1 MTSTTSSQPDL
12 NGILSQVKGLEA
24 EKERLQKMVEEALKE
39 KEQAKAEAM
48 ESNAR
53 ATRLSESKRA
63 EMKAALEGVIKQWLQ
78 DSVEDAN
85 VRQEFEQGMQ
95 RLVQNAQEESG
106 VWKLVCCASNMHAKR
121 LSEIESLREECNA
134 LKQRGTGEFKAEDS
148 RKRSHPDAPDL
159 SDVWGQFESAFK
171 QGGMI
176 K

>member
-48 ESNAR
+48 ESNAW
-53 ATRLSESKRA
+53 AMRLSESKRA

-85 VRQEFEQGMQ
+85 VRQDFEQGMQ
-95 RLVQNAQEESG
+95 HLVQNAQEESG
-106 VWKLVCCASNMHAKR
+106 VWKLVCCTSNMHSKLLGKIKA
-121 LSEIESLREECNA
+121 LREECNT
-134 LKQRGTGEFKAEDS
+134 LKQRGTREFKAEES
-148 RKRSHPDAPDL
+148 LKRSHPDTLDL
-159 SDVWGQFESAFK
+159 SYVWGQFESVFK